1 MAVEVELLSFT
12 VRDTTVFP
20 KLNKLIVVAG
30 TTGFT
35 TSITV
40 LADDDDDEL
49 KSLPVQLPSDMAPWL
64 VCSVLDPL
72 HAPSEA

>member
-1 MAVEVELLSFT
+1 MVS
-12 VRDTTVFP
+12 
-20 KLNKLIVVAG
+20 G
-30 TTGFT
+30 TTGLT

-49 KSLPVQLPSDMAPWL
+49 KSLLVKLPSDTAPWL

-72 HAPSEA
+72 HAPSKV